1 MPNCAKCGRT
11 VATDTSECQVCLQQR
26 IKADMMRLNIS
37 TVAAEEE
44 QRDGPSD
51 RVKLL
56 VAGTLSVCVLAFVL
70 VVWSPWSR
78 KGVAVAS
85 SPVTVAANRP
95 QPKAQTPQRSSA
107 SPSGQTRPVEPGAS
121 SPPSSRVYMP
131 PVDNSPMPQMPSID
145 DWQPSTSNP
154 QTQQERPAPAPEP
167 SERLVEAVDN
177 YNLAVS
183 DMLNLP
189 AQIQLAL
196 ATEMSRNLVIGSER
210 IATPETE
217 RLKAELSDL
226 VSEALEC
233 ERVFREENFNQ
244 FYRYYRPAK
253 PAPPQTADYP
263 HVYDTYARQVARFS
277 FAKER

>member
-1 MPNCAKCGRT
+1 
-11 VATDTSECQVCLQQR
+11 
-26 IKADMMRLNIS
+26 MRLNIS
-37 TVAAEEE
+37 TVPAEEE

-56 VAGTLSVCVLAFVL
+56 VAGSLSVCVLTLVL

-78 KGVAVAS
+78 KGAAVVS
-85 SPVTVAANRP
+85 SPVTLASNSP
-95 QPKAQTPQRSSA
+95 QPKPQTPQRSPA
-107 SPSGQTRPVEPGAS
+107 TPSGQARPAERGAS
-121 SPPSSRVYMP
+121 SPPSGRVCMP
-131 PVDNSPMPQMPSID
+131 PLDNSPMPQMPSID
-145 DWQPSTSNP
+145 DWPPSTSNP
-154 QTQQERPAPAPEP
+154 QTQPERPAPSPEP

-177 YNLAVS
+177 YNLAIS

-189 AQIQLAL
+189 ARIQLAL
-196 ATEMSRNLVIGSER
+196 ASEMSRNLVIGSER

-253 PAPPQTADYP
+253 PAPPQTADYS
-263 HVYDTYARQVARFS
+263 HVYDTFARQVARFS